1 MSPVGYTVGR
11 IWTVFLIFLSQT
23 NCINADCGPPPV
35 IPHTLSV
42 EETSGVPGDTV
53 VYVCDR
59 NSGYYDIPDKEKTIT
74 CKDDGT
80 WSSVPDFCARAC
92 GVPERLSFAVPKE
105 SDLSKDIF
113 LPGTKVS
120 YECRPGYR
128 RVPGMVSSVTC
139 LDDLSW
145 SAPSEFCTRRQC
157 THPGDIQNGE
167 FEVTDNFFFGSRVTY
182 KCDEGYRLSSKRN
195 TRDCLADG
203 SWSNV
208 TPQCEA
214 VLCIAPDKPTDG
226 TLDPEKDEYT
236 YLDAVTFRCNKGL
249 HVVGAS
255 SVSCTSDGTW
265 SAASP
270 TCKAVD
276 CPDPAQ
282 VQNGRRVSGFRGPYT
297 LNHAVRYECE
307 DNFVMNGSSSIICTA
322 DSQWSSEAPKC
333 LSVCATP
340 PKYPFAVLRDNFTN
354 IIYFDQTTV
363 LYECKPGYI
372 SDLDKLNQNIITC
385 SGRSWSTLVKFCS
398 PISCGD
404 PGNVM
409 NSNRIGSEFTFG
421 SRVDY
426 TCQEGYHMTSIT
438 SYKECQV
445 DGIWSSGEI
454 GCSVTC
460 ETPKVD
466 NSKLTSGIKSVYIQ
480 NDTVVFQCH
489 KDFVLHGQHKTTCNS
504 LGRWE
509 PLPPKCKATCRITE
523 IANTKLKVDSEKVYM
538 EGEVLVIECKEGYVL
553 SEQGPVTCSSKGHW
567 TISPMCKKLDEGLS
581 TGAIIGIVMGCLLA
595 IVCPILVYCCCC
607 YNKKSGKPKS
617 EVLDVHYTACENA

>member
-333 LSVCATP
+333 L
-340 PKYPFAVLRDNFTN
+340 L
-354 IIYFDQTTV
+354 
-363 LYECKPGYI
+363 
-372 SDLDKLNQNIITC
+372 
-385 SGRSWSTLVKFCS
+385 
-398 PISCGD
+398 
-404 PGNVM
+404 
-409 NSNRIGSEFTFG
+409 
-421 SRVDY
+421 
-426 TCQEGYHMTSIT
+426 
-438 SYKECQV
+438 
-445 DGIWSSGEI
+445 
-454 GCSVTC
+454 TC

-607 YNKKSGKPKS
+607 YNKKSGEYYCESKKDKFKLAEQELIESNNAERKPKS